1 MIFPKDFPDKI
12 RSTILAS
19 EVVGKKVK
27 LKLRGKEF
35 TGLCPFHNE
44 KSPSFT
50 VNDQKGFYHC
60 FGCAAHGDVI
70 SFVMQS
76 DGMEFKDAVIK
87 LADDFGIPVPKVR
100 FDAALEEKIDRDV
113 LILEKICQFFEKN
126 LITPAGSSAISY
138 LQKREISANNIKKF
152 RLGFAL
158 NSYESLTNFLK
169 SEGFTDL
176 EISRTGVI
184 GKNEQGKFYDKFRN
198 RIIFPITNKK
208 DQVIAFGGRT
218 ISDDLPKYLNSAET
232 DSFKKNQTLY
242 NFFFA
247 RKPIFSK
254 GYAVVVEGYMDAI
267 SLFINGVENV
277 VAGLG
282 TALGQEHL
290 KELFFTTDKIIIC
303 LDGDSAGIRAAKRV
317 SELALPLI
325 NAKKNIAFTFL
336 PNDLDP
342 DDFIKKF
349 GAKELEKLF
358 LNATPLSQSLFDFAL
373 IELGADKKDKISAE
387 MKAKIEANLAA
398 KIETIKDAT
407 SKKYFSFFF
416 KDLLYSL
423 GKNIG
428 KNLERTYEKNEGK
441 KFGKNQKQLT
451 QNTESLSSKTYA
463 KPLSNAAEALSKNI
477 ISLIIKFP
485 ELSEFR
491 DDNFDIRELRFA
503 SEEMT
508 NLKEL
513 VIESIDE
520 NKGVTAE
527 EIIQIL
533 EESLENI
540 GEGGAGK
547 KDVSDLKN
555 VLASISYIT
564 LEFARTKFSILLLK
578 DLLLQVDQQYKEALS
593 RIDEIETHQTAITN
607 QKIKEISDYKASL
620 EQKILSIEKDL
631 T

>member
-113 LILEKICQFFEKN
+113 LILEKIFQFFEKN

-325 NAKKNIAFTFL
+325 NAKKNIAFNFL

-398 KIETIKDAT
+398 KIEAIKDTT

-428 KNLERTYEKNEGK
+428 KNPERTYEKNDGK

-485 ELSEFR
+485 ELAEFR
-491 DDNFDIRELRFA
+491 DDDFDIRELRFA
-503 SEEMT
+503 SDEMT

-513 VIESIDE
+513 VIEAIDE
-520 NKGVTAE
+520 NKGATAE

-564 LEFARTKFSILLLK
+564 LEFARTKFGILLLK